1 MAEWSKALANMRGSE
16 KWTRGWGVQIS
27 VGTNVFYPKDG
38 APCSFFLPKIGKTP
52 ADFKRNVSMY
62 QILVNRYNQSVKKH
76 EVGTNSL
83 QTKIFW

>member
-1 MAEWSKALANMRGSE
+1 M
-16 KWTRGWGVQIS
+16 
-27 VGTNVFYPKDG
+27 KDG
-38 APCSFFLPKIGKTP
+38 QGGGGFKSQWELIFFIQKMALHVVFLPKIGKTP

>member
-1 MAEWSKALANMRGSE
+1 MKIDKGV
-16 KWTRGWGVQIS
+16 GVQIS
-27 VGTNVFYPKDG
+27 VGTNIFYPKDG
-38 APCSFFLPKIGKTP
+38 APCSFLPNIGKTP
-52 ADFKRNVSMY
+52 AEIKKNVSMY